1 MTVFFILFDDDHG
14 SNYVAEEL
22 SHAQFP
28 ARVAFSK
35 YVDIT

>member
-1 MTVFFILFDDDHG
+1 MTVFFILFDDDQG
-14 SNYVAEEL
+14 SKNVAEEL
-22 SHAQFP
+22 PHAQFP